1 MKLRIALF
9 LAALISASPA
19 LACTCEDP
27 RTLSEAEKRDQS
39 RLLAVQAASIAEVER
54 VGTDQ
59 EERYRIVRPLL
70 GDGAAG
76 SELLIRP
83 EPTNGYPPA
92 PITSCDY
99 GMPIGQRAV
108 VAFMRAGV
116 GWPEAQKIA
125 KSGVC
130 GIFGAAAIA
139 DLHRAGTAA
148 PLRTAGQCWQYFVQV
163 PENLERVLAAA
174 RAMGRPPR

>member
-1 MKLRIALF
+1 M
-9 LAALISASPA
+9 SASPA

-27 RTLSEAEKRDQS
+27 RTLTEFETRDQS

-54 VGTDQ
+54 TGNP

-70 GDGAAG
+70 GPGVVGD
-76 SELLIRP
+76 ELLIRP
-83 EPTNGYPPA
+83 QAAAGFPPA

-99 GMPIGQRAV
+99 GMEVGQRAIV
-108 VAFMRAGV
+108 VFMRAGV
-116 GWPEAQKIA
+116 RWPDADRIA

-130 GIFGAAAIA
+130 GIFGALAVA
-139 DLHRAGTAA
+139 DLHRGAAAG

-174 RAMGRPPR
+174 RSLGRPAR